1 MKAVHLT
8 NHKKSFSKIM
18 SFVGQL
24 FLILSLVSCAS
35 TTTIQALNAKGA
47 PDQDVKIYVEGMLK
61 GSGQAQYSDMKPKS
75 SFFNSTVVQL
85 KKEGCKTQR
94 EELKVKMN
102 LPKFIGNM
110 ALGFAGGGL
119 ATYWSSINP
128 LFDSTLASFALAG
141 VIIIAAII
149 PSLWVNEYKPLH
161 SYDFHCEG
169 VGG

>member
-1 MKAVHLT
+1 
-8 NHKKSFSKIM
+8 M

-47 PDQDVKIYVEGMLK
+47 PDQDVKIYVEGMHK
-61 GSGQAQYSDMKPKS
+61 GSGQVQYSDMKPKS

-85 KKEGCKTQR
+85 RKEGCKTQR

-102 LPKFIGNM
+102 LPKYIGGM

-119 ATYWSSINP
+119 AGYWSIERP
-128 LFDSTLASFALAG
+128 FDSNLASFALAG
-141 VIIIAAII
+141 AVVIVALI
-149 PSLWVNEYKPLH
+149 PSLWVNDYKPLH
-161 SYDFHCEG
+161 SYDFHCEKM
-169 VGG
+169 GG